1 MKRAFLLACLFA
13 APAMAQGIN
22 FNVPG
27 MTGQQKNALAAM
39 MGPVVQASTQFQGC
53 VNGKLGESG
62 MQRVT
67 SEAKIMNRE
76 IVAHCKAGR
85 PQEARQAAELYGGTI
100 EGEAAW
106 SCGRQLKPYLQDA
119 TVQSALG
126 RYLPMV
132 QDLANGQLPQDVCGG
147 LQSAQQTK

>member
-1 MKRAFLLACLFA
+1 MKHTLLLAALLA
-13 APAMAQGIN
+13 APAFAQGIN

-27 MTGQQKNALAAM
+27 MTAQQKQALQSM
-39 MGPVVQASTQFQGC
+39 MGPVIQATTQFSTC
-53 VNGKLGESG
+53 VEGRLGEDG

-67 SEAKIMNRE
+67 DEAKIMNRE

-85 PQEARQAAELYGGTI
+85 QFEARQAAELYAGTI

-119 TVQSALG
+119 TVQQTLG
-126 RYLPMV
+126 RYLPMA
-132 QDLANGQLPQDVCGG
+132 QQLADGQLPQDVCGG
-147 LQSAQQTK
+147 ISTAQQ

>member
-1 MKRAFLLACLFA
+1 MKQIFLFVTLFA
-13 APAMAQGIN
+13 FPAFAQGIN

-27 MTGQQKNALAAM
+27 MTDAQKQALQAL

-53 VNGKLGESG
+53 VKGKLGEDG
-62 MQRVT
+62 MQRIT

-76 IVAHCKAGR
+76 VVGHCKAGR
-85 PQEARQAAELYGGTI
+85 RTEARKVAELYSQTI

-106 SCGRQLKPYLQDA
+106 SCGRQLKPYLQNPQIQE
-119 TVQSALG
+119 TLG

-132 QDLANGQLPQDVCGG
+132 RQLADGQLPQDVCAG
-147 LQSAQQTK
+147 LPNL

>member
-1 MKRAFLLACLFA
+1 MKRAALFVSLVLAS
-13 APAMAQGIN
+13 PAFGQGLN

-27 MTGQQKNALAAM
+27 MTDAQKQALQSM

-53 VNGKLGESG
+53 VNGKLGQDG
-62 MQRVT
+62 MQRIS

-76 IVAHCKAGR
+76 VVAHCKAGR
-85 PQEARQAAELYGGTI
+85 RAEAREVAMLYSQTI

-106 SCGRQLKPYLQDA
+106 SCGRQLKPYLQNPQ
-119 TVQSALG
+119 VQQTLG

-132 QDLANGQLPQDVCGG
+132 RQLADGQLPQDVCTG
-147 LQSAQQTK
+147 LTN